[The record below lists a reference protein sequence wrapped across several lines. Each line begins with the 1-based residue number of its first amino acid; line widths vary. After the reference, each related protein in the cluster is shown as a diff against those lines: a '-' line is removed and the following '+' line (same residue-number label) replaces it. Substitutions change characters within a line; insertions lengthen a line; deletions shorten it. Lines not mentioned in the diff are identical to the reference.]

1 MNQYNTQ
8 ESGKLFEILETEPI
22 VGNVVLGV
30 EFQEKRKEWDTERN
44 LASNKRR
51 KPIKFQLSPTFPA
64 IPTQKEK

>member
-8 ESGKLFEILETEPI
+8 ESGKLFETPDTEPI

-30 EFQEKRKEWDTERN
+30 EFQQKRKRWMDIR
-44 LASNKRR
+44 AK
-51 KPIKFQLSPTFPA
+51 KPSGNQKSIKIRLSPTFPA

>member
-30 EFQEKRKEWDTERN
+30 EFQKKRKEWDTERN

-51 KPIKFQLSPTFPA
+51 KLAKFPLSPTFPA
-64 IPTQKEK
+64 TPTQKEK